1 VWLVEGLEDD
11 RWAIISKVHHC
22 MIDGVAGTDLMQ
34 LMFDVD
40 PDASHPEPREW
51 TPQRDPSDLGL
62 VAGALTETVTSPLRR
77 FTSLPGT
84 GELTR
89 TAKGLLGSGRS
100 LATALPQLARQA
112 ATPLARTLT
121 GPIGPHR
128 RWAWTDAQLDE
139 FKQVRA
145 ALGGSLNDVVL
156 TAVTRGFRD
165 LLQGRGALSE
175 DVVVR
180 SMVPVS
186 VRKPGERGTLNNQVT
201 AVFVDLPVG
210 VRDPAERLARIRRQ
224 MDDHKAAM
232 QAVDARSI
240 IAMGDFVAPT
250 LLALG
255 VRAAMQA
262 GQLWCQAVTTNVPGP
277 RIPLYVL
284 GRRMCST
291 HAYVPIAGGTR
302 VSIGIFSYLNS
313 ITFGINADFDAFPDV
328 DVLAGGIRS
337 GIEELLALAGSRP
350 ATAAQ
355 Q

>member
-1 VWLVEGLEDD
+1 
-11 RWAIISKVHHC
+11 
-22 MIDGVAGTDLMQ
+22 
-34 LMFDVD
+34 
-40 PDASHPEPREW
+40 
-51 TPQRDPSDLGL
+51 
-62 VAGALTETVTSPLRR
+62 
-77 FTSLPGT
+77 
-84 GELTR
+84 
-89 TAKGLLGSGRS
+89 
-100 LATALPQLARQA
+100 
-112 ATPLARTLT
+112 
-121 GPIGPHR
+121 
-128 RWAWTDAQLDE
+128 
-139 FKQVRA
+139 
-145 ALGGSLNDVVL
+145 
-156 TAVTRGFRD
+156 
-165 LLQGRGALSE
+165 
-175 DVVVR
+175 
-180 SMVPVS
+180 MVPVS